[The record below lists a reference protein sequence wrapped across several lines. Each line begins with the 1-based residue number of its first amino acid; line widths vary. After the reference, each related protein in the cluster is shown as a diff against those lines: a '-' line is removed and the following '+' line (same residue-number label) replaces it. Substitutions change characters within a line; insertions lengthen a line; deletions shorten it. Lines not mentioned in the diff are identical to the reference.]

1 MPDHREQLDMMP
13 DERDDAFAARVAAP
27 LRHDEP
33 IDPTLRERVLSTIR
47 AGEPRELRP
56 VTSRRRSQR
65 QRSIAPVWIG
75 LAAAACLAGAAFVG
89 GVVARSGATQGARA
103 GVASTTPQSTH
114 ADTVWMVK
122 FVFVAPDAKRV
133 ALVGDFNAWDGD
145 AVHLSRAKGPG
156 VWTTTVAL
164 PAGRH
169 EYAFLVDGVRWA
181 ADPNATSMVRD
192 EFGVQSSVV
201 VVDTSSQARRT

>member
-1 MPDHREQLDMMP
+1 MPDHRDQRDMTP
-13 DERDDAFAARVAAP
+13 DARDDAFASRVAAP

-33 IDPTLRERVLSTIR
+33 IDPTLRERVLSAIR
-47 AGEPRELRP
+47 TGAPAALRP
-56 VTSRRRSQR
+56 PITGRRDAHRSVR
-65 QRSIAPVWIG
+65 RVWIG

-89 GVVARSGATQGARA
+89 GVIARSGVTQGARPD
-103 GVASTTPQSTH
+103 VATTTPPAAR

-145 AVHLSRAKGPG
+145 AIHLSRSNGPG

>member
-1 MPDHREQLDMMP
+1 MPDHHDLRDMTP
-13 DERDDAFAARVAAP
+13 DARDDAFAARIAAP

-33 IDPTLRERVLSTIR
+33 IDPTLRERVLSTIHTG
-47 AGEPRELRP
+47 APADLRP
-56 VTSRRRSQR
+56 AASGWRGARRRS
-65 QRSIAPVWIG
+65 ITPVWIG

-89 GVVARSGATQGARA
+89 GVIARSGTTHGARA
-103 GVASTTPQSTH
+103 DVASTTPPAPR

-133 ALVGDFNAWDGD
+133 ALVGDFNAWDRD
-145 AVHLSRAKGPG
+145 ASRLSRSNGPG
-156 VWTTTVAL
+156 EWTTTVAL

>member
-1 MPDHREQLDMMP
+1 MPDHRDQRDTTP
-13 DERDDAFAARVAAP
+13 DARDDAFAARVAAP

-47 AGEPRELRP
+47 AGAQNELP
-56 VTSRRRSQR
+56 PAASGRRRSR
-65 QRSIAPVWIG
+65 HRFIAPVWIG

-89 GVVARSGATQGARA
+89 GVIARSGATHGAR
-103 GVASTTPQSTH
+103 GEVASTTPPAAR

-133 ALVGDFNAWDGD
+133 ALVGDFNAWDRD
-145 AVHLSRAKGPG
+145 AIHLSRSKGPG
-156 VWTTTVAL
+156 VWATTVAL

-169 EYAFLVDGVRWA
+169 EYAFLIDGVRWE